1 MYELE
6 KSDLGI
12 VAKKP
17 TNKAGQPVAESVERR
32 PGTEGNA
39 NQQSTLRTQSRDR
52 VTQAL
57 GRVWQTTNWW
67 TAVIPKVGAGCLNWA
82 RPDLC
87 GGMGVIPFPTAT
99 ARLVTSVA
107 SLMKVRSP
115 PFADL
120 QGRLSW
126 AIAGITTTSSGGR
139 DQLL

>member
-52 VTQAL
+52 VTC
-57 GRVWQTTNWW
+57 
-67 TAVIPKVGAGCLNWA
+67 AGPRMANHK
-82 RPDLC
+82 
-87 GGMGVIPFPTAT
+87 
-99 ARLVTSVA
+99 LVDCRYT
-107 SLMKVRSP
+107 
-115 PFADL
+115 
-120 QGRLSW
+120 QGRS
-126 AIAGITTTSSGGR
+126 R
-139 DQLL
+139 MP